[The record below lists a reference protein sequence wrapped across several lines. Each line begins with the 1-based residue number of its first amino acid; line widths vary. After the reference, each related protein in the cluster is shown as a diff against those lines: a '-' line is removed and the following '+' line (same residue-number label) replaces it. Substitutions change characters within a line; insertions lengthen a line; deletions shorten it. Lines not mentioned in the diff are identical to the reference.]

1 MFATKRPGLL
11 VSATRLLAKRPAPY
25 GRCCISI
32 SAGDFPTNGLNDAH
46 PKAPSAATQPQK
58 GSLNAHGD
66 SSTTIPFA
74 VASSPHDMSVM
85 KWSPEF
91 AVPKNIGRFSSLPEK
106 FLSKIPKISPNL
118 EKQFK
123 LTATPA
129 LMFRQSTAEL
139 ISIVEKEADKEFCTT
154 ALVVEG
160 NRGTGKSAAFLQTVS
175 HCHSK
180 GWIIIPVPRLSEWM
194 SGIEP
199 YEMSLSRSKYL
210 QPELTQKFISL
221 LLEWNESAL
230 SKIPLREGSSESVA
244 DIARLAAEGDPES
257 SFAILEEIMTRIFTA
272 KNRNPVLLAI
282 DQFNALYRRTAYFDT
297 KSHPLTTDRFA
308 LPSMIQKIVY
318 ELGQPKTVILGAIDH
333 TEPLV
338 GSRYIYHRLNT
349 LSPINQTAETPILR
363 PIDIDISS
371 RDDYAVVLP
380 SFLDPTQADPFS
392 KKFKLH
398 PKHMSKFEMPS
409 YSVSELSSVLDFYY
423 QHNVFY
429 GDMTESA
436 AAKRWMLTQG
446 NPLEVLKTCIAL

>member
-1 MFATKRPGLL
+1 MFATKRSGLL

-297 KSHPLTTDRFA
+297 NR
-308 LPSMIQKIVY
+308 I
-318 ELGQPKTVILGAIDH
+318 
-333 TEPLV
+333 
-338 GSRYIYHRLNT
+338 R
-349 LSPINQTAETPILR
+349 
-363 PIDIDISS
+363 
-371 RDDYAVVLP
+371 
-380 SFLDPTQADPFS
+380 
-392 KKFKLH
+392 
-398 PKHMSKFEMPS
+398 
-409 YSVSELSSVLDFYY
+409 
-423 QHNVFY
+423 
-429 GDMTESA
+429 
-436 AAKRWMLTQG
+436 
-446 NPLEVLKTCIAL
+446 

>member
-1 MFATKRPGLL
+1 MFATKRSGLL

-272 KNRNPVLLAI
+272 KNR
-282 DQFNALYRRTAYFDT
+282 
-297 KSHPLTTDRFA
+297 FA

-371 RDDYAVVLP
+371 RDDYAV
-380 SFLDPTQADPFS
+380 
-392 KKFKLH
+392 
-398 PKHMSKFEMPS
+398 HMSKFEMPS